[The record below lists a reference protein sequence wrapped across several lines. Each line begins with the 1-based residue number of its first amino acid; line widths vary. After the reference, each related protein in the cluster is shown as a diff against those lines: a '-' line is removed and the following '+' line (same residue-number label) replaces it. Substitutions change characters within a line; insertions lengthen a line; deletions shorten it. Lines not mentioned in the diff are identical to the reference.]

1 MNVQPYIMAVSCA
14 LLAIL
19 YTHKTGNVP
28 IEDFCEVSISM
39 NEAFCDSI
47 IGQLDKPEFVVLKE
61 DDNTMFADMD
71 RILDKN
77 GKYIAEREYIGRSQ
91 IQQK

>member
-28 IEDFCEVSISM
+28 IEDFCE
-39 NEAFCDSI
+39 
-47 IGQLDKPEFVVLKE
+47 PEFVVLKE

>member
-47 IGQLDKPEFVVLKE
+47 IGQLDKPEVVVLME

-71 RILDKN
+71 RMLDKI
-77 GKYIAEREYIGRSQ
+77 GKYIAGRSQ